1 LYKEKKRDLGL
12 FCRTKPNSTKLG
24 TQDGLMAEW
33 FCSYLRV
40 LFFSEGR
47 LKELFLFGP
56 RFGFR
61 IIREF
66 VVGLC
71 CLIGAGAQE
80 V

>member
-1 LYKEKKRDLGL
+1 MQNKTKFNEIGYAGAGALIRD
-12 FCRTKPNSTKLG
+12 T
-24 TQDGLMAEW
+24 DGLMAEW

-56 RFGFR
+56 QFGFR